1 MNMPQVLITG
11 GLGFIGMECC
21 NQFLQHGWT
30 VQILDIK
37 TPTLS
42 QQNWIERNGVLFI
55 QGDIRVAD
63 DVERSLSGC
72 SAVVNLAAQV
82 SVQRSMALP
91 EETKD
96 INVNGLDVLLKHTIA
111 NNVSSFIQASS
122 AAVYGN
128 PTELPLAE
136 TAEIECLSPYAE
148 SKWEN
153 EIQIRTSRDAGLNA
167 ISLRFF
173 NVFGPN
179 QNNDSNYASVIPVF
193 IHRMLQGN
201 SPIIYGNGEQTR
213 DFIHVHDVAKTIFSM
228 VDGGISFEYSEVNVC
243 SGKRYSLLHLVN
255 CINGVLLSKGI
266 IKTAI
271 QAEFEPAR
279 EGDIIDSQGDNR
291 RLGAMIEV
299 SIGDDIVQGISDII
313 EYRTNSRDSA

>member
-1 MNMPQVLITG
+1 MPQVLITG

-42 QQNWIERNGVLFI
+42 QQNWIEGNDVLFI

-63 DVERSLSGC
+63 DVKRSLSGC

-82 SVQRSMALP
+82 SVQRSIALP

-153 EIQIRTSRDAGLNA
+153 EIQIRTSRGAGLNA

-173 NVFGPN
+173 NVYGPN
-179 QNNDSNYASVIPVF
+179 QNNDSNYASVIPIF
-193 IHRMLQGN
+193 IHRMLQGA

-228 VDGGISFEYSEVNVC
+228 VDGGISFGYSEVNVC
-243 SGKRYSLLHLVN
+243 SGKCYSLLHLVN
-255 CINGVLLSKGI
+255 CINTQYTRSWNGLWEVQVKV
-266 IKTAI
+266 
-271 QAEFEPAR
+271 FEPIWRSGVPLNLA
-279 EGDIIDSQGDNR
+279 QGPPKM
-291 RLGAMIEV
+291 AQ
-299 SIGDDIVQGISDII
+299 IGQDVNLKVPVVPNGCNSVEQSWNGI
-313 EYRTNSRDSA
+313 

>member
-1 MNMPQVLITG
+1 MSMPKVLITG

-21 NQFLQHGWT
+21 KQFLENEWT

-37 TPTLS
+37 TPTLT
-42 QQNWIERNGVLFI
+42 QMNWMEENDVLFI
-55 QGDIRVAD
+55 QGDIRVVD
-63 DVERSLSGC
+63 DVKRSLNGC

-96 INVNGLDVLLKHTIA
+96 INVNGLNVMLENAIA
-111 NNVSSFIQASS
+111 NKVSSFIQASS

-128 PTELPLAE
+128 PTDLPLTE
-136 TAEIECLSPYAE
+136 EAEIHCLSPYAE

-153 EIQIRTSRDAGLNA
+153 EIQIQKSRNAGLNA

-179 QNNDSNYASVIPVF
+179 QYDDSNYASVIPIF
-193 IHRMLQGN
+193 IRRMLQGN

-213 DFIHVHDVAKTIFSM
+213 DFIHVQDVAKTIFSL
-228 VDGGISFEYSEVNVC
+228 VNDRISFEYSEANVC
-243 SGKRYSLLHLVN
+243 SGERISLLDLVN
-255 CINGVLLSKGI
+255 CINDILITRGL
-266 IKTAI
+266 IKAPIKAI
-271 QAEFEPAR
+271 FEPAR
-279 EGDIIDSQGDNR
+279 EGDIVDSQGNNNR
-291 RLGAMIEV
+291 IETILGK
-299 SIGDDIVQGISDII
+299 SINSEFYQGINEMID
-313 EYRTNSRDSA
+313 YHYNQRDCD